1 MARDEAQEK
10 FEKLFRTMFPKVKAF
25 ARQLLKSENDA
36 EDIAQDVFVK
46 ILKNPFILEMEPAR
60 ISGYVYTLTRNHVL
74 NYLKH
79 KTVEQNY
86 YASSSSSGE
95 NATGDDETSGQL
107 YAKEVEILTMLTIK
121 NMPEQRR
128 KIFIM
133 SRTEG
138 LSNADIAARTGL
150 SVRTV
155 ERHLYL
161 ALSDLKKVI
170 LITVLVADFA
180 LPVKEYE
187 KGSRIPGAAFDTVT
201 EIL

>member
-1 MARDEAQEK
+1 
-10 FEKLFRTMFPKVKAF
+10 
-25 ARQLLKSENDA
+25 
-36 EDIAQDVFVK
+36 
-46 ILKNPFILEMEPAR
+46 
-60 ISGYVYTLTRNHVL
+60 
-74 NYLKH
+74 
-79 KTVEQNY
+79 
-86 YASSSSSGE
+86 
-95 NATGDDETSGQL
+95 
-107 YAKEVEILTMLTIK
+107 MLTIK